1 MSDPTIPGGKKLC
14 PSCTTYVGV
23 NDSVCGNCGYNFET
37 GENPDGGGDEA
48 GTPGRPLTVYS
59 ESSGPPRVG
68 GSGAGKVIAI
78 AVALLIVG
86 VAGGIFFFAN
96 SLIDTAEDVTT
107 EITDIDVPG
116 IGEFTFSPGD
126 IGGGTNPATD
136 YRSCVR
142 LMNEYLKKVLAN
154 DGQPGNLAGIL
165 EDAVTE
171 MGISS
176 AEFSNF
182 TTIYTANAG
191 TAVTQGTKPALKQ
204 AKKDAKAACRREWGS

>member
-23 NDSVCGNCGYNFET
+23 NDSVCGNCGYNFDT
-37 GENPDGGGDEA
+37 GENAGGAGDQA
-48 GTPGRPLTVYS
+48 GSPTEPLTVYS
-59 ESSGPPRVG
+59 QNDGPPRIAAP
-68 GSGAGKVIAI
+68 GAGKVIAI
-78 AVALLIVG
+78 VVALLIVG
-86 VAGGIFFFAN
+86 IAGAIFFFA
-96 SLIDTAEDVTT
+96 SSFVKTAEDITT

-116 IGEFTFSPGD
+116 IGEFTFTPGD

-136 YRSCVR
+136 YRSCVQI
-142 LMNEYLKKVLAN
+142 MNEYLRKVLAN

-171 MGISS
+171 MGVSS

-204 AKKDAKAACRREWGS
+204 AKKDAKAACRREWSS